1 MGISLIRKI
10 KRNEESGYGGEVM
23 RLDSLGTSTYETRPR
38 MHEIGQKMQ
47 EQVIKEEHQKRNI
60 AEYVQQNP
68 GYCPTV
74 AEKVVIQAIE
84 EANMKL
90 RGVNAEFE
98 FSIHEQTKQIMVKV
112 LNAETKEVIREIPP
126 EKILDMVAHIWEL
139 AGIFVDE
146 RR

>member
-1 MGISLIRKI
+1 
-10 KRNEESGYGGEVM
+10 M
-23 RLDSLGTSTYETRPR
+23 RLNVISSNSFEMGSGIQESVQQQKLETTTGKERPT
-38 MHEIGQKMQ
+38 GNL
-47 EQVIKEEHQKRNI
+47 V
-60 AEYVQQNP
+60 EYMQQNP
-68 GYCPTV
+68 GYQPSIG
-74 AEKVVIQAIE
+74 EKVIIDAIE
-84 EANMKL
+84 KANAKL
-90 RGVNAEFE
+90 KGVSAEFE

>member
-1 MGISLIRKI
+1 MDIFLIRKNS
-10 KRNEESGYGGEVM
+10 KDGGGIM
-23 RLDSLGTSTYETRPR
+23 RLNVISSNSFEMGSRIHEPMQQQTLEMTTEKERSTGDLVGY
-38 MHEIGQKMQ
+38 M
-47 EQVIKEEHQKRNI
+47 
-60 AEYVQQNP
+60 QQNP
-68 GYCPTV
+68 GYQPSIG
-74 AEKVVIQAIE
+74 EKVIIDAIE
-84 EANMKL
+84 KANAKL
-90 RGVNAEFE
+90 NGVSAEFE